1 MDIREWMQ
9 KLHNASTDAE
19 QEQITATIKEIFD
32 SLSEVDKEL
41 VRKEFLLSLD
51 EKLEETK
58 EALKRIDMAIELRE
72 IANYVSLSKIAKNYF
87 GKSKEWLYQRING
100 YKVNGS
106 PAQFTQEERAKLAMA
121 LQDISRMANET
132 SLRIL

>member
-19 QEQITATIKEIFD
+19 KDQITVAIKGVFD
-32 SLSEVDKEL
+32 SLSDTDKEL
-41 VRKEFLLSLD
+41 VRSEFLKSLD

-58 EALKRIDMAIELRE
+58 EALKRIDMAIEMQE
-72 IANYVSLSKIAKNYF
+72 IVNYVSLSKIAKNYF

-106 PAQFTQEERAKLAMA
+106 PAQFTPEERIQLSMA
-121 LQDISRMANET
+121 LKDIGRMAHET
-132 SLRIL
+132 SIKIL

>member
-32 SLSEVDKEL
+32 SLSGVDKEL

>member
-1 MDIREWMQ
+1 MDIREWIQ

-19 QEQITATIKEIFD
+19 KEQTTSAIKRMFD
-32 SLSEVDKEL
+32 SLSDAEKEL
-41 VRKEFLLSLD
+41 VRNDFLEAWD
-51 EKLEETK
+51 KQLEETK
-58 EALKRIDMAIELRE
+58 EALKRIDMAIELHE

>member
-1 MDIREWMQ
+1 MME
-9 KLHNASTDAE
+9 E
-19 QEQITATIKEIFD
+19 KEN
-32 SLSEVDKEL
+32 
-41 VRKEFLLSLD
+41 
-51 EKLEETK
+51 LEY
-58 EALKRIDMAIELRE
+58 A
-72 IANYVSLSKIAKNYF
+72 SLSKIAKNYF